1 MREANPAPGVT
12 LSRWGGRGKGVDDKQ
27 RSEGG
32 FNLGIN
38 IALFNFD

>member
-1 MREANPAPGVT
+1 MRKASPAPGVT
-12 LSRWGGRGKGVDDKQ
+12 LSRRGGRGKGVDDKP